1 MGCHAK
7 GAVPLI
13 QGEEERCEMQRDK
26 NTHPHGPVE
35 GPHEGSNGS
44 CSIPATDLL
53 DQMQTQEADLRPLIA
68 MHGLY
73 KLLLMTP
80 RQISLKKKNAHIVF
94 IPCYLLFSQEKKS
107 LFKMMNIS
115 SSNGVV
121 LSDHIMRC
129 RGKC

>member
-35 GPHEGSNGS
+35 GPHECSNGS
-44 CSIPATDLL
+44 CSVPATDLL

-68 MHGLY
+68 MHCLY

-80 RQISLKKKNAHIVF
+80 RQISLKKMHT
-94 IPCYLLFSQEKKS
+94 LF
-107 LFKMMNIS
+107 
-115 SSNGVV
+115 
-121 LSDHIMRC
+121 LSRAIYYSARRRNHFL
-129 RGKC
+129 K